1 MIIRVFRAHAHAG
14 QEASYE
20 EFLRR
25 RTAPFLR
32 SQPGCLEVRV
42 GRGTEISVPG
52 EFLVLTVWDSIDHL
66 RSAAGAAWDA
76 PVVDPEEAPFV
87 TSVDVAHFEEP

>member
-1 MIIRVFRAHAHAG
+1 MIVRLFRARARSG
-14 QEASYE
+14 QEEAYD

-42 GRGTEISVPG
+42 ARGSPG
-52 EFLVLTVWDSIDHL
+52 GGEGQFLVLTVWDSLDHL
-66 RSAAGAAWDA
+66 KAAAGPAWDV
-76 PVVDPEEAPFV
+76 PIIDPEESPFV
-87 TSVDVAHFEEP
+87 ESTEVAHFEEP